1 MKIKSL
7 GKIISYIFIVAVSA
21 VVFLLAV
28 SIIPIPGNYKVLTV
42 LSGSMEPAIK
52 TGSVVI
58 IKPQENYDTGNV
70 ITFEKFGNKTVTHRI
85 AEKRDDGK
93 EIFYT
98 TKGDANNAQDQE
110 EVSQSKII
118 GKVLFDVSY
127 LGYAVNFAKKPL
139 GFVLIVIVPMMI
151 IVGDEIKKIY
161 GEIKKKKKK

>member
-1 MKIKSL
+1 MKSL

-42 LSGSMEPAIK
+42 LSGSMEPTLK

-58 IKPQENYDTGNV
+58 IKPRASYDTDDI
-70 ITFEKFGNKTVTHRI
+70 ITFEKFENKIVTHRI
-85 AEKRDDGK
+85 TEKRDDGK

-118 GKVLFDVSY
+118 GKVLFDVPFV
-127 LGYAVNFAKKPL
+127 GYIVNFAKQPIWFIL
-139 GFVLIVIVPMMI
+139 LIWVPVMFI
-151 IVGDEIKKIY
+151 IWDEIVKIKKS
-161 GEIKKKKKK
+161 IKKKKLKEK